1 MAYLMSEYDPSLK
14 SQMIGKIIDVQS
26 SKSTQQFVNS
36 KKDVWDPTKSLI
48 TGVLD
53 TYDYGVQQDSSH
65 LTDEDDISSLTQVIT
80 AIAINGQNA
89 ELAEELYELLGQITA
104 D

>member
-1 MAYLMSEYDPSLK
+1 M
-14 SQMIGKIIDVQS
+14 
-26 SKSTQQFVNS
+26 
-36 KKDVWDPTKSLI
+36 
-48 TGVLD
+48 
-53 TYDYGVQQDSSH
+53 QQDSSH